1 MGRIIGID
9 LGTTNSCVAV
19 MEGGEPIV
27 IANSEG
33 QRTTPSIV
41 GFTAKGER
49 VVGQPAKN
57 QMITNAEN
65 TVYSIK
71 RFMGRRYAEVQNECR
86 LVPYKVTDN
95 GNDVRV
101 DIEGKLYSPQE
112 ISAFILQKMKKT
124 AEDYLGEPVTEAVI
138 TVPAY
143 FNDAQRQAT
152 KDAGKIAGL
161 EVKRIINE
169 PTAASLAFGFNKDS
183 KKEKTI
189 AVYDLGGGTFDIS
202 ILELGEGV
210 FEVKSTNGDT
220 HLGGDDFDRKLVQWL
235 MDEFKN
241 DTGIDLSKDKMALQR
256 LREASEKAKIE
267 LSNMQQTEI
276 NLPFITAD
284 ASGPKHLQK
293 TLTKARFE
301 QMMEDLFQRTR
312 EPCTKALA
320 DAGITADKVDE
331 VILVGGSTRIPRVQQ
346 IVREIFG
353 KDGSKG
359 VNPDEAVAIGAAIQ
373 GGILGGEVKDVLL
386 LDVTPLS
393 LGIETLGGVFT
404 RLIPRNTTIPCRKSQ
419 IFSTAADSQTAV
431 SINVLQGEREMASQ
445 NRTLGRFDL
454 VGIPAAPRGVPQIEV
469 AFDIDANGIV
479 HVSAKDLGT
488 GKEQKIRIEASSGL
502 NDNDIEKMVR
512 EAEAHAEEDKKERE
526 RVEARN
532 EADSLLYATEKSVG
546 EFGDKVSAS
555 DKQNIESAMK
565 DLKKSMEG
573 NDIEDIRKKTEALKQ
588 ASYKLS
594 EEIYKNASAQ
604 QAASGQSSSGQGSAG
619 QGNAGQAGGSASG
632 ASSDSGTKDGDDFNY
647 KVVDDEDKK

>member
-19 MEGGEPIV
+19 MEGGEPVV
-27 IANSEG
+27 ISNSEG

-241 DTGIDLSKDKMALQR
+241 DTGIDLSRDKMALQR

-293 TLTKARFE
+293 TLTRARFE

-346 IVREIFG
+346 IVKEIFG

-512 EAEAHAEEDKKERE
+512 EAETHAEEDKKERE

-555 DKQNIESAMK
+555 DKQNIENAMK

-573 NDIEDIRKKTEALKQ
+573 NDVEDIRKKTEALKQ

-604 QAASGQSSSGQGSAG
+604 QAASGGQSASGQGSAG
-619 QGNAGQAGGSASG
+619 QASGSAGGSSA
-632 ASSDSGTKDGDDFNY
+632 DSGDKKADDFNY